1 MAVDR
6 QINRRRRDD
15 LLATTAG
22 RRLTARDRAICETL
36 YEQRLLTTEQLC
48 QLHFPNIVR
57 ARKRLVELYRLGV
70 VDRFRPYRQTGSA
83 PCHYVLDQLGAEIV
97 ASERGVTVNDLDWS
111 RAKALKL
118 ASSTHLDHLVE
129 ANGFFTSLIA
139 AVKQHDGVD
148 VAAWWGQRRCSQAW
162 GELVRPDGY
171 VALTTGGDVLELCL
185 EWDRGSE
192 THARIEDKLVR
203 YGELQSALE
212 RSLTLAL
219 VAPTERREHE
229 LLSVVRRAGVTPTL
243 VTTAARHAA
252 DPLGEN
258 WLGKRDE
265 QRQSL
270 IHTATERRAA

>member
-1 MAVDR
+1 M
-6 QINRRRRDD
+6 
-15 LLATTAG
+15 AG
-22 RRLTARDRAICETL
+22 RRLTGRDRAICQTL
-36 YEQRLLTTEQLC
+36 YEQRLLTTEQLR

-118 ASSTHLDHLVE
+118 ASSTQLDHLVE

-139 AVKQHDGVD
+139 AVKQHDGAD

-171 VALTTGGDVLELCL
+171 VALATGAHVHEICL

-229 LLSVVRRAGVTPTL
+229 LLSVVRRASVTPTL

-265 QRQSL
+265 QRRSL
-270 IHTATERRAA
+270 IHAATERRAA